1 MIRRPFLFIGLA
13 AAAAV
18 AILTAIVV
26 MNPYLPIDATV
37 ERDIQAT
44 NLGPLTATFPF
55 FTWLGG
61 PGGIPMQAAVVVLV
75 LLLNRRAWI
84 LALAGLAGGLWYEVI
99 VNLVNRP
106 RPTVGQ
112 VLRIT
117 EHPGSTSYPS
127 GHLIFITIS
136 AAILMLCIGHRYLPR
151 WARPIGWAVVVAIVV
166 AVGLDRIYAGVHWPS
181 DVLAGILIATAWLSF
196 VLSIRWITD
205 RAFASITRLPAAGGD
220 ADRTAARQPRFLKS
234 QALNVPI
241 PMPITPPTA
250 ASLGKCTPRWTLDA
264 PTPTATVYA
273 RGAARG

>member
-1 MIRRPFLFIGLA
+1 LLFVAIA

-18 AILTAIVV
+18 GIITAIVV
-26 MNPYLPIDATV
+26 MNPYLQIDATV

-44 NLGPLTATFPF
+44 NLGPLTLTFPF

-61 PGGIPMQAAVVVLV
+61 PGGILMQAVVILLV
-75 LLLNRRAWI
+75 LLLNRRAWL

-106 RPTVGQ
+106 RPAVGQ

-117 EHPGSTSYPS
+117 EHPGATSYPS

-151 WARPIGWAVVVAIVV
+151 WARPIGWAVVVVIVV
-166 AVGLDRIYAGVHWPS
+166 AVGLDRTYAGTHWPT

-196 VLSIRWITD
+196 VLSIQWITD
-205 RAFASITRLPAAGGD
+205 RAFASKQTER
-220 ADRTAARQPRFLKS
+220 PRVSL
-234 QALNVPI
+234 
-241 PMPITPPTA
+241 
-250 ASLGKCTPRWTLDA
+250 AS
-264 PTPTATVYA
+264 
-273 RGAARG
+273 